1 MIYLPLTLF
10 RGKIIIS
17 TYDQVIETQIQTNI
31 GYTFSLSTNN
41 YSRHI
46 NRPVFLKT
54 VSRTEKIKYFLDRYF
69 KILKKKKERKKC
81 QDLR

>member
-10 RGKIIIS
+10 RRKIIIS
-17 TYDQVIETQIQTNI
+17 KYDQVIEIQIQTNI

-46 NRPVFLKT
+46 NCPVFLKT
-54 VSRTEKIKYFLDRYF
+54 VSRREKIKYFLDRYF

>member
-17 TYDQVIETQIQTNI
+17 KYDQVIEIQIQTNI

-46 NRPVFLKT
+46 NRPMFLKT
-54 VSRTEKIKYFLDRYF
+54 VSRKEKIKYFLDRYF
-69 KILKKKKERKKC
+69 KIFFKKRKERNAKI
-81 QDLR
+81 